1 MFADAVPAREHR
13 RFLGDRAPSARRA
26 DAVRPRNGNRALD
39 VLESA
44 RSLGIRITDARIAE
58 HWLVRDDLGTM
69 LHRHDA
75 AFIDTVSSRSVD
87 ELLSKSDG
95 VMEHAK
101 RAAGP

>member
-1 MFADAVPAREHR
+1 VVRE
-13 RFLGDRAPSARRA
+13 
-26 DAVRPRNGNRALD
+26 
-39 VLESA
+39 
-44 RSLGIRITDARIAE
+44 
-58 HWLVRDDLGTM
+58 DLGMM

-87 ELLSKSDG
+87 EPHSKSDG